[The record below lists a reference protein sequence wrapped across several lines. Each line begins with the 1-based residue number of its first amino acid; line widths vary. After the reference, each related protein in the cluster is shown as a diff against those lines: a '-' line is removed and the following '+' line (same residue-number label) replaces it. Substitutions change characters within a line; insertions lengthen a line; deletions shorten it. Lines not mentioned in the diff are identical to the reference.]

1 MMKYNNYLDK
11 ERNTGE
17 YIDNVIHKLE
27 EKDKKY
33 IPVIESKLKKRIVEI
48 PKAVYSASG
57 IKVFGK
63 RIKSLIFTTDLAII
77 KNNNADGVIA
87 VYPFTPQISISH
99 AVISV
104 SSTPVFCGV
113 GGGVTSGQRS
123 IDIAMSCE
131 LNGAYG
137 VVLNAPATNA
147 LLMEM
152 RKRLDIP
159 IIVTIVSEKEDFE
172 KRIKSGAAIFN
183 VSGGSRTASIVRKI
197 REHHPYF
204 PIIAT
209 GGNTDETIKET
220 IEAGANVISYT
231 PPTTPEIFAD
241 IMTRYRDNMEKSGR
255 TM

>member
-1 MMKYNNYLDK
+1 MADCENKEKNLD
-11 ERNTGE
+11 E
-17 YIDNVIHKLE
+17 YKGNVIHKLE
-27 EKDKKY
+27 KRDKKY
-33 IPVIESKLKKRIVEI
+33 TPVIESKLKKRIVEM
-48 PKAVYSASG
+48 PSAVYSASG
-57 IKVFGK
+57 INIFGK
-63 RIKSLIFTTDLAII
+63 RIKSLLFSTDLSII
-77 KNNNADGVIA
+77 KNNNADGIIA

-99 AVISV
+99 AIISA
-104 SSTPVFCGV
+104 SATPVFCGV

-159 IIVTIVSEKEDFE
+159 IVVTIISEKEDFE

-183 VSGGSRTASIVRKI
+183 VSGGVNTAKIVRKI
-197 REHHPYF
+197 RENHPYF

-209 GGNTDETIKET
+209 GGNTEESILET

-231 PPTTPEIFAD
+231 PPSTAEIFAQ
-241 IMTRYRDNMEKSGR
+241 IMKNYRD
-255 TM
+255 TMY

>member
-1 MMKYNNYLDK
+1 MNYK
-11 ERNTGE
+11 EYYSTEGKDNGDYRG
-17 YIDNVIHKLE
+17 NVIHKLE
-27 EKDKKY
+27 QKDKKY
-33 IPVIESKLKKRIVEI
+33 IPVIESKLKKRIVEM
-48 PKAVYSASG
+48 PEAVYSASG
-57 IKVFGK
+57 IKIFGK
-63 RIKSLIFTTDLAII
+63 RIKSLLFSTDLAII
-77 KNNNADGVIA
+77 KNNNADGIIA

-99 AVISV
+99 AVIST

-159 IIVTIVSEKEDFE
+159 IVVTIVSEKEDFE

-183 VSGGSRTASIVRKI
+183 VSGGAQTVDIVRKI
-197 REHHPYF
+197 RQNHPYF

-209 GGNTDETIKET
+209 GGNTNESIRAT

-231 PPTTPEIFAD
+231 PPTTAEIFAD
-241 IMTRYRDNMEKSGR
+241 IMGGYRKKF
-255 TM
+255 

>member
-1 MMKYNNYLDK
+1 MTDYENKEKNLD
-11 ERNTGE
+11 E
-17 YIDNVIHKLE
+17 YKGNVIHKLE
-27 EKDKKY
+27 KRDKKY
-33 IPVIESKLKKRIVEI
+33 TPVIESKLKKRIVEM
-48 PKAVYSASG
+48 PSAVYAASG
-57 IKVFGK
+57 INIFGK
-63 RIKSLIFTTDLAII
+63 RIKSLLFSTDLSII
-77 KNNNADGVIA
+77 KNNNADGFIA

-99 AVISV
+99 AIISA

-159 IIVTIVSEKEDFE
+159 IVVTIISEKEDFE

-183 VSGGSRTASIVRKI
+183 VSGGAKTASIVRKI
-197 REHHPYF
+197 RENHPYF

-209 GGNTDETIKET
+209 GGNTEESILAT

-231 PPTTPEIFAD
+231 PPSTAEIFAQ
-241 IMTRYRDNMEKSGR
+241 IMKNYRD
-255 TM
+255 TMY